1 MIPLQVTNRNPR
13 KCLDTA
19 KQFNQSNDIVR
30 ITAIQTSSKRE
41 TKSKGKKLV
50 QHTKCYL
57 EIPKSRSIIV
67 VIVIKLIKIPNLA
80 TSLLFLLEIMFFF
93 SETKLEA
100 TLLHKETKISNDA
113 YIYSRVADTITCNVL
128 QSS

>member
-1 MIPLQVTNRNPR
+1 MIPLQVTNRYPR
-13 KCLDTA
+13 KRLDTA
-19 KQFNQSNDIVR
+19 KPFNQSNDIVR

-67 VIVIKLIKIPNLA
+67 VIVIKLIKIPNLV
-80 TSLLFLLEIMFFF
+80 TILLFLLEIMFLF

-100 TLLHKETKISNDA
+100 TLLHKETKINNDA
-113 YIYSRVADTITCNVL
+113 YIG
-128 QSS
+128 